1 MLDLRMEVD
10 HLKGRVDALEART
23 FSGVPDM
30 SIAERFD
37 QVHDRVDLVA
47 RNILDKIDER
57 YTQLDTRIDETQ
69 AEMRRGF
76 EAIDR
81 RFDGI
86 DQQFKAIDR
95 RFERVEGHVSH
106 LRTDVSDIKAMLM
119 SLGAKAPENV

>member
-23 FSGVPDM
+23 FSGVPNM
-30 SIAERFD
+30 SIAERFE

-57 YTQLDTRIDETQ
+57 YTQLDTRIDETR

-76 EAIDR
+76 
-81 RFDGI
+81 
-86 DQQFKAIDR
+86 QAIDR
-95 RFERVEGHVSH
+95 RFEAIDQRFERVEGDVSH
-106 LRTDVSDIKAMLM
+106 LRTDVSDIKAMLV